1 MIIPIG
7 REEKPIDMVI
17 YWNIYYCLFLFLYEK
32 IKLIETFYESMAILS
47 NSLGKV
53 LKSMVFLLKSLG
65 KVSISFE
72 TLSPISLLI
81 L

>member
-1 MIIPIG
+1 M
-7 REEKPIDMVI
+7 KKTIDMVSI
-17 YWNIYYCLFLFLYEK
+17 GRYTITYFYLSVKNT
-32 IKLIETFYESMAILS
+32 KLIETFYESMANFD

-53 LKSMVFLLKSLG
+53 LKSMVFSLKSLG

-72 TLSPISLLI
+72 TLFPIWLLI